1 VWHLAMLWN
10 RLGFYGTL
18 MFQFRRH
25 AVSQFLISV
34 RFRFVPKTEQAQ
46 RDELSSIVHEA
57 DELSHSGSSLQTA
70 IFLLKS
76 KLVRH

>member
-1 VWHLAMLWN
+1 MAIPGAIVSFGVGV
-10 RLGFYGTL
+10 LGGVASGYALEQAGIL
-18 MFQFRRH
+18 
-25 AVSQFLISV
+25 
-34 RFRFVPKTEQAQ
+34 RFVPKTEQAQ